1 MRSVFDTIISPLVTE
16 KSAMGRA
23 GGRYVFKVRKDATKI
38 DVKNAVGK
46 VFKVKVA
53 DVNTVIV
60 KGKRRGAI
68 RGRIGTTKDWK
79 KAYVTLAPGQK
90 IESLEA

>member
-1 MRSVFDTIISPLVTE
+1 MKSVFDVILSPMVTE
-16 KSAMGRA
+16 KSTMARA
-23 GGRYVFKVRKDATKI
+23 EGRYVFKVRKDATKVDI
-38 DVKNAVGK
+38 KNAVGK
-46 VFKVKVA
+46 IFKVKVA

-68 RGRIGTTKDWK
+68 RGKLGTMKDWK
-79 KAYVTLAPGQK
+79 KAYVTLAAGQK